1 MGWGFIED
9 ALEDLEDIGKAALE
23 NPLETALAVG
33 ATILSGG
40 GTGAAI
46 FAASATA
53 YGNVQ
58 MERAAAEAAAAL
70 AKFQQEA
77 QGRDLMV
84 REPVGNRKLI
94 YGEVKTAGNI
104 VFMDVTDDN
113 KYLHIVMAVAS
124 HEVEQMAKKVGDGF
138 HQKSVY
144 LNDEAVPLLQLIAD
158 SDVNGV
164 PRYTVMAGSQSPYY
178 DTKDGKGSLA
188 RFKFYDG
195 SQTLPDADLLT
206 ESDKWTA
213 EHKLEGIAYVYAR
226 FRFSPDAFPTGI
238 PNISM
243 IVQGKKLYD
252 PDTDTTAYSTNPAL
266 AVRDFLSSE
275 FGFNSTASDF
285 NAASFTAA
293 KNVCNETV
301 TTLSGTETR
310 YTINGVI
317 DTGARKS
324 EVITNMLTCMM
335 GDLIRTNGK
344 WYINAG
350 EHRDASI
357 TLTEDDCRGA
367 IEVLTKTSRRDRFN
381 SVRGTFLAPDN
392 NYKLSDYPEVTSS
405 AYATED
411 GETIST
417 QLDLAFTDTA
427 SEAQR
432 LAKIHLLSSRQ
443 EIVVRYPAKLTA
455 FRLQAGD
462 TVAITDDDFG
472 WSGKLFRVQSWTIVY
487 DNSGGGSPALGIDL
501 ILRETASN
509 IYDWDAA
516 IDETAFDAAPN
527 TNLPSPFVVGD
538 VGLAVTDELRIINN
552 VATTVLVC
560 TVSGGGEFADTFQ
573 VEAKKST
580 DTDYTILGTGKG
592 NIFERVNVEDGVT
605 YDVRAFA
612 INALGVRSANF
623 TVFSHQVVGK
633 TARPADVTNFH
644 INIVGAEAHLDWS
657 PVADLDLSHYQIRHT
672 KDLSSAN
679 FQDAVDLVPR
689 IAAPTTSATVPARTG
704 TYFIRAVDTSGNR
717 SANATSVI
725 NAISE
730 LQQLNVV
737 QTSTQNPAFSGTKTN
752 TSIDTVTYA
761 SNVLR
766 LGAELQFDSR
776 TGNFDDATGNFDD
789 FIATEVT
796 SGTYEFDNYID
807 LTQKYTSRLTADLKV
822 LRLDFVNF
830 FDDAVGNFND
840 RAGDFDGDP
849 SAFDD
854 INVQLFVSTTDDDPS
869 GSPSWSDYKE
879 FVVGDYTARAYRFKA
894 DLSSNDVTSSPAVQE
909 LSVTI
914 DMPDGVRADE
924 DVASGTSAKVVTFSP
939 AFKALQGLAISAQ
952 DMATGD
958 YYAISSKSRT
968 GFTVNF
974 YNALGVGVDRT
985 FDYVAKGYGEV
996 RT

>member
-9 ALEDLEDIGKAALE
+9 ALEDLEDIGKAAFE
-23 NPLETALAVG
+23 NPIETALAVG
-33 ATILSGG
+33 ATLLSGG
-40 GTGAAI
+40 GAGAAI
-46 FAASATA
+46 FAATATA

-94 YGEVKTAGNI
+94 YGEVKAAGNI
-104 VFMDVTDDN
+104 VFMDVTDEN

-124 HEVEQMAKKVGDGF
+124 HEVEKLAHSSISDFQRRVF
-138 HQKSVY
+138 
-144 LNDEAVPLLQLIAD
+144 LNDEDVQLVSGGIDAA
-158 SDVNGV
+158 GV
-164 PRYTVMAGSQSPYY
+164 ARYVTSQFVSSGTYY
-178 DTKDGKGSLA
+178 DTKDGKGSVV

-195 SQTLPDADLLT
+195 TQTQADADLVA
-206 ESDKWTA
+206 ESDLWTSN
-213 EHKLEGIAYVYAR
+213 HILNGISYVYAR
-226 FRFSPDAFPTGI
+226 FEYHADSFPTGI

-243 IVQGKKLYD
+243 TVKGKKLYD

-285 NAASFTAA
+285 DAASFTAA

-301 TTLSGTETR
+301 TNLSPVPETR

-335 GDLIRTNGK
+335 GDLVRTNGK
-344 WYINAG
+344 WYVNAG
-350 EHRDASI
+350 EHRAASI

-367 IEVLTKTSRRDRFN
+367 IEVLTKSSRRDRFN
-381 SVRGTFLAPDN
+381 SVRGTFLAPIN

-405 AYATED
+405 AYVAED

-417 QLDLAFTDTA
+417 QLDLAFTDSA

>member
-9 ALEDLEDIGKAALE
+9 ALEDIEDVTKAIFE
-23 NPLETALAVG
+23 NPVEAAIA
-33 ATILSGG
+33 ATIGYFTG
-40 GTGAAI
+40 GTGTAI
-46 FAASATA
+46 FAATSVG
-53 YGNVQ
+53 YGSVQ

-77 QGRDLMV
+77 QGRDIMV
-84 REPVGNRKLI
+84 REAVGNRKLI

-113 KYLHIVMAVAS
+113 KYLHVVMAVAS
-124 HEVEQMAKKVGDGF
+124 HECEQVARLNDSNVSKV
-138 HQKSVY
+138 VY
-144 LNDEAVPLLQLIAD
+144 LNDEAVTLSTSEND
-158 SDVNGV
+158 SSGV
-164 PRYTVMAGSQSPYY
+164 ARYVSTGGTYY
-178 DTKDGKGSLA
+178 DDKDGKASVV

-195 SQTLPDADLLT
+195 TQTAADADLVA
-206 ESDKWTA
+206 ESNLWSSN
-213 EHKLEGIAYVYAR
+213 HILNGIAYVYAR
-226 FRFSPDAFPTGI
+226 FEYHADSFPTGI

-243 IVQGKKLYD
+243 LVRGKKLYD
-252 PDTDTTAYSTNPAL
+252 PDTDTTSYSTNPAL

-285 NAASFTAA
+285 DAASFTTA
-293 KNVCNETV
+293 KNVCDETV
-301 TTLSGTETR
+301 TTRSGTETR

-335 GDLIRTNGK
+335 GDLVRTNGK
-344 WYINAG
+344 WYVNAG
-350 EHRDASI
+350 EHRAASI

-367 IEVLTKTSRRDRFN
+367 IEVLTKSSRRDRFN
-381 SVRGTFLAPDN
+381 SVRGTFLAPLN

-417 QLDLAFTDTA
+417 QLDLAFTNTA

-472 WSGKLFRVQSWTIVY
+472 WSAKLFRVQSWAIVY

-552 VATTVLVC
+552 VATTVMIANV
-560 TVSGGGEFADTFQ
+560 TGGGDFADKYQ

-580 DTDYTILGTGKG
+580 ETEYTVIGRARG
-592 NIFERVNVEDGVT
+592 NIFERVNVEDGAT
-605 YDVRAFA
+605 YNVRAFA
-612 INALGVRSANF
+612 INALGVRSQNF
-623 TVFSHQVVGK
+623 TLFSHQIVGK

-657 PVADLDLSHYQIRHT
+657 PVGDLDLSHYQIRHT

-689 IAAPTTSATVPARTG
+689 IAAPTTSVTVPARTG
-704 TYFIRAVDTSGNR
+704 TYFVRAVDTSGNR

-761 SNVLR
+761 NNVLR

-796 SGTYEFDNYID
+796 SGSYEFDSYVD
-807 LTQKYTSRLTADLKV
+807 LAAKYTSRLTADLKV

-830 FDDAVGNFND
+830 FDDALGNFD
-840 RAGDFDGDP
+840 ARLGDFDGDP
-849 SAFDD
+849 TAFDD
-854 INVQLFVSTTDDDPS
+854 INVKLFVATTDDDPA
-869 GSPSWSDYKE
+869 GTPTWSDWKE
-879 FVVGDYTARAYRFKA
+879 FVVGDYTARAYKFKA
-894 DLSSNDVTSSPAVQE
+894 DLTSEDVTSSPAVEE

-914 DMPDGVRADE
+914 DMPDSVRADE
-924 DVASGTSAKVVTFSP
+924 DIASGTSAKVVTFSP
-939 AFKALQGLAISAQ
+939 AFNSLQGVAIAAGN
-952 DMATGD
+952 MATGD

-974 YNALGVGVDRT
+974 YNALGVNVDRT

>member
-9 ALEDLEDIGKAALE
+9 ALEDIEDITKAAFE

-40 GTGAAI
+40 STGAAI
-46 FAASATA
+46 FAATATA

-94 YGEVKTAGNI
+94 YGEVKAAGNI

-113 KYLHIVMAVAS
+113 KYLHVVMAVAS
-124 HEVEQMAKKVGDGF
+124 HECEQLARFNDLDVSKV
-138 HQKSVY
+138 VY
-144 LNDEAVPLLQLIAD
+144 LNDEAVTLSTSGND
-158 SDVNGV
+158 SSGV
-164 PRYTVMAGSQSPYY
+164 ARYVSTGGTYY
-178 DTKDGKGSLA
+178 DSKDSKGSVV

-195 SQTLPDADLLT
+195 TQTAADADLVA
-206 ESDKWTA
+206 ESNRWTSN
-213 EHKLEGIAYVYAR
+213 HILNGIAYVYAR
-226 FRFSPDAFPTGI
+226 FEYHADSFPTGI

-243 IVQGKKLYD
+243 LVRGKKLYD
-252 PDTDTTAYSTNPAL
+252 PDTDTTSYSTNPAL

-285 NAASFTAA
+285 DAASFTTA

-317 DTGARKS
+317 DTGAKKS

-344 WYINAG
+344 WYVNAG
-350 EHRDASI
+350 EHRAASI
-357 TLTEDDCRGA
+357 TIDEDDCRGA

-392 NYKLSDYPEVTSS
+392 NYKLSDYPEITSS
-405 AYATED
+405 AYVAED

-417 QLDLAFTDTA
+417 QLDLAFTNTA

-432 LAKIHLLSSRQ
+432 LAKIHLLASRQ

-487 DNSGGGSPALGIDL
+487 DASNGGSPALGIDL

-527 TNLPSPFVVGD
+527 TNLPSPFEVGD
-538 VGLAVTDELRIINN
+538 VGLTVTDELRIINN
-552 VATTVLVC
+552 VATTVMIA
-560 TVSGGGEFADTFQ
+560 TVTGGGDFADKYQ

-580 DTDYTILGTGKG
+580 ETEYTVIGRARG

-605 YDVRAFA
+605 YNVRAFA
-612 INALGVRSANF
+612 INALGVRSENF
-623 TVFSHQVVGK
+623 TLFNHQIVGK
-633 TARPADVTNFH
+633 TARPADVTDFH

-657 PVADLDLSHYQIRHT
+657 PVGDLDLSHYQIRHT
-672 KDLSSAN
+672 KDLSLAN

-689 IAAPTTSATVPARTG
+689 IAAPTTSVTVPARTG

-717 SANATSVI
+717 SANATSVV

-761 SNVLR
+761 NNVLR
-766 LGAELQFDSR
+766 LGSELQFDSR

-796 SGTYEFDNYID
+796 SGSYEFDSYVD
-807 LTQKYTSRLTADLKV
+807 LAAKYTSRLTADLKV

-830 FDDAVGNFND
+830 FDDAPGNFD
-840 RAGDFDGDP
+840 ARLGDFDGDP

-854 INVQLFVSTTDDDPS
+854 INVQLFVSTTNDDPS

-894 DLSSNDVTSSPAVQE
+894 ELSSNDVTSSPAVEE

-914 DMPDGVRADE
+914 DMPDSVRADE
-924 DVASGTSAKVVTFSP
+924 DIASGTSAKVVTFSP
-939 AFKALQGLAISAQ
+939 AFQSLQGVAIAAQ

-974 YNALGVGVDRT
+974 YNALGVNVDRT